1 MRRIEGVSWAKKMSK
16 RSQARLGTVRRPPL
30 DSQRTKPKPSVAL
43 SNFWKRLCVRSE
55 EPSRAPNK
63 PKIAGR
69 AWGRSSG
76 RLGWFRQGRKEPAG
90 RVWRGREVVQGG
102 ASGANEPIYER
113 RFVKRGG
120 CGFRGGGVLVQTV
133 RRRLRSPAHPGP
145 GRGRIRA
152 RPARRPPSPRP
163 REGGALPLQTP
174 VVRDAWADATCSLN
188 HLFGIA
194 GRAGVAISL
203 VSKGRLHSIA
213 RRSAGAAV
221 RVRCGVVLWSSR
233 PPAVARRS
241 ALSHTC

>member
-1 MRRIEGVSWAKKMSK
+1 MLSWPRATCSKLQGSGPCFRCSLEIRIVATNRHDAVGRPNPWNRGWVPNGW
-16 RSQARLGTVRRPPL
+16 LWVLPPL
-30 DSQRTKPKPSVAL
+30 RGPIPTLGRMFSARTKPS
-43 SNFWKRLCVRSE
+43 
-55 EPSRAPNK
+55 
-63 PKIAGR
+63 I
-69 AWGRSSG
+69 
-76 RLGWFRQGRKEPAG
+76 
-90 RVWRGREVVQGG
+90 
-102 ASGANEPIYER
+102 ER

-194 GRAGVAISL
+194 GHAGVAISL